1 MAVKIVTTREL
12 ADHDL
17 YKAACISADAW
28 KKVLIEEYGPKDFDS
43 IVREEYNRLSAREKA
58 FSDGQIVAYWDEL
71 NSPVGMMNS
80 FRINASSVDDVPVGW
95 NNVTGNGTYSTHVQD
110 GNMLV
115 CASITVIKEDMLP
128 KEYRDEFK
136 TLHIS
141 KQLVDAQLKLAIRL
155 GVENMIAYSRPANY
169 AKNRAKYPSLNE
181 YLEAVKRGDV
191 NDPIGMHLHFGAAI
205 WKVLPNARKDDDAGD
220 TNIIMRYPLK
230 NASKSESTQ
239 KSAAAPA

>member
-1 MAVKIVTTREL
+1 MSIRIVTTKEL

-17 YKAACISADAW
+17 YNAARISAEAW
-28 KKVLIEEYGPKDFDS
+28 KKVLLVEYKPDNFDGM
-43 IVREEYNRLSAREKA
+43 VWGEYDRLNAREKV
-58 FSDGQIVAYWDEL
+58 FSDGQIVAYWDKL
-71 NSPVGMMNS
+71 NGPVGMMNS
-80 FRINASSVDDVPVGW
+80 FRINAGSVDDVPVGW
-95 NNVTGNGTYSTHVQD
+95 NNVTGNGTYSTHVKD

-115 CASITVIKEDMLP
+115 CASITVIKEDKLP

-141 KQLVDAQLKLAIRL
+141 KQLVDAQLELAIRL

-169 AKNRAKYPSLNE
+169 AKNKAKYPSMDE

-205 WKVLPNARKDDDAGD
+205 WKVLPNARKDDDAGN
-220 TNIIMRYPLK
+220 TNIIMKYPLK
-230 NASKSESTQ
+230 NAPKSESTQ
-239 KSAAAPA
+239 ESAAASV